1 MTIAEIEKMKIAM
14 DYDALLENA
23 IETVSD
29 IDTTYGKQSYA
40 VVLVDE
46 GGYALLQTSANF
58 HNYPRIPD
66 EYLYKPLSKTRF
78 LKEVRF
84 FLSNCKNFI
93 PLRVEAGAVDSS
105 GVKDYK
111 KYTRELLERLKKL
124 MVEKTK
130 ALV

>member
-1 MTIAEIEKMKIAM
+1 MNIAEIEKMKIAM
-14 DYDALLENA
+14 DYDFVLENA

-29 IDTTYGKQSYA
+29 IDSSFGKQSYA

-46 GGYALLQTSANF
+46 GGYALLQTSANY

-84 FLSNCKNFI
+84 FLRNCKKFI
-93 PLRVEAGAVDSS
+93 PLRVESDVVKSS
-105 GVKDYK
+105 DIKGYK
-111 KYTRELLERLKKL
+111 KYTREVVDRLKNY
-124 MVEKTK
+124 
-130 ALV
+130 